1 MKLKKT
7 IPVEEDNLEL
17 ATKKA
22 EEIFYDNELT
32 PEYLDARD
40 IVFKE
45 NQFIRE
51 YAEVIAK
58 DIFNRYGKDWT
69 YDDIDNYIDSIL
81 KTGEMSEF
89 IHEEVIEVLQK
100 NYDINSKVINI

>member
-1 MKLKKT
+1 MTLKKT

-17 ATKKA
+17 AMKKA

-40 IVFKE
+40 ISFKE
-45 NQFIRE
+45 NQFIKE

-58 DIFNRYGKDWT
+58 DIFNKYGKDWT
-69 YDDIDNYIDSIL
+69 YDDIDNYIDSLL

-100 NYDINSKVINI
+100 NYDINSKAINI

>member
-17 ATKKA
+17 AIGKAKK
-22 EEIFYDNELT
+22 IFYDNELS
-32 PEYLDARD
+32 PEYLDARS
-40 IVFKE
+40 VSFKE
-45 NQFIRE
+45 NQFIKE
-51 YAEVIAK
+51 YAEVLAK
-58 DIFNRYGKDWT
+58 DVFNKYGNDWT
-69 YDDIDNYIDSIL
+69 YDDVDNHIDSIL

-100 NYDINSKVINI
+100 NYDKNFINI